1 MGVNILKYIY
11 FDKRKG
17 NYVLTKRVLGKKYN
31 FGSYKSLK
39 ECKTA
44 RDYFQK
50 NGWGNCLNERLKFSY
65 TKHDNINWLKS
76 KRVWQIR
83 KTING
88 KSTIFGHFKD
98 YDAALNRVESLEKVN
113 WDAQLLF
120 KLRNKDEDILT
131 ECPRCGRAFA

>member
-1 MGVNILKYIY
+1 MKYIY

-17 NYVLTKRVLGKKYN
+17 NYVITKRVDGKKYN

-39 ECKTA
+39 ECEKA
-44 RDYFQK
+44 RDYFEEH
-50 NGWGNCLNERLKFSY
+50 GWGNCLNERLKFSY
-65 TKHDNINWLKS
+65 TKHDNITWLKS

-83 KTING
+83 KTINA

-98 YDAALNRVESLEKVN
+98 YDAALNAVESLEKVN
-113 WDAQLLF
+113 WNTQLLSE
-120 KLRNKDEDILT
+120 LNNNTKDDIT